1 MDTGLDDANNKLL
14 NSETIFENNKIDRA
28 VLSDYFK
35 KDLNL
40 ASDKKEKN
48 QNHSEVLNLVETSL
62 SGISTKSFEKEITNG
77 LKNFEFDAGFGTSD
91 DFNYRILRKKSHL
104 YSVAACA
111 QACYFVGICNKIRRN
126 IDDIKNGIF
135 KTKNSMLMNEINK
148 TPGLQIGIIG
158 CGKLGRQLASCLL
171 DFAEVYPNELQLS
184 TRQPDTL
191 SNLSI
196 SGFLLRLKYHY
207 LTFLVP

>member
-1 MDTGLDDANNKLL
+1 METSSLDDINNKLL
-14 NSETIFENNKIDRA
+14 NSETLFENNKTDRTI
-28 VLSDYFK
+28 LYDYFK

-48 QNHSEVLNLVETSL
+48 HNHSDVLNLVETSL

-77 LKNFEFDAGFGTSD
+77 LKEFEFDAGFATKD

-126 IDDIKNGIF
+126 IEDIKNGIF

-158 CGKLGRQLASCLL
+158 KNKLLIFFGT
-171 DFAEVYPNELQLS
+171 E
-184 TRQPDTL
+184 
-191 SNLSI
+191 I
-196 SGFLLRLKYHY
+196 I
-207 LTFLVP
+207 